1 MVDTHDIELPVFEHW
16 STADTT
22 DDTIGDRWAEIRR
35 HSYTDVATDP
45 VLPGFYGDVA
55 LGRYT
60 NFTLSTKRANAE
72 DARRSATR
80 IAQGHDA
87 DEYLFATFQIRGSCL
102 IEQADHTHLAAPGSL
117 FIYDSSLP
125 FRMRADGPYEQVVVQ
140 VGADRA
146 FALAGMDRTT
156 DILATPMECS
166 GVLSAVSAFFTQLA
180 HYQADDP
187 VAAARLEPHAASL
200 AVSLLRLTSPLRPP
214 AEIPAL
220 LRRDQV
226 LAYIHAHLT
235 DPDLDADRIAD
246 AVRLSRRSLYRL
258 FHDTDYTLMDYLRRA
273 RVEAAQNLLRNH
285 PTKSISHISREAGFN
300 DERSFYRTFR
310 TITGMTPNDYREQFH

>member
-1 MVDTHDIELPVFEHW
+1 P
-16 STADTT
+16 
-22 DDTIGDRWAEIRR
+22 
-35 HSYTDVATDP
+35 ATVRTRSQQRP
-45 VLPGFYGDVA
+45 EPTNRASSKPGA
-55 LGRYT
+55 
-60 NFTLSTKRANAE
+60 
-72 DARRSATR
+72 
-80 IAQGHDA
+80 IH
-87 DEYLFATFQIRGSCL
+87 FATFQIRGSCL

-125 FRMRADGPYEQVVVQ
+125 FRMHADGPYEQVVVQ

-180 HYQADDP
+180 HYQ
-187 VAAARLEPHAASL
+187 
-200 AVSLLRLTSPLRPP
+200 
-214 AEIPAL
+214 
-220 LRRDQV
+220 
-226 LAYIHAHLT
+226 
-235 DPDLDADRIAD
+235 
-246 AVRLSRRSLYRL
+246 
-258 FHDTDYTLMDYLRRA
+258 TDYTLMDYLRRA